1 MAVNVGKTK
10 YIIFRPKG
18 AKININ
24 LDTNGVL
31 YIVYNSNEI
40 GKPNDPSKIFKLG
53 RICNENTVKSERTY
67 KFLGIYLDEYLSFDT
82 HCDHICTKLAKSN
95 FIINRVKNILP
106 RHTLKT
112 LYFSLFHSHL
122 LYGLPIYSCTTQKN
136 INRIYN
142 LQKKAIR
149 TITKSRYNDHVGPLF
164 AMLKILPLDLLIT
177 QTKGL
182 LVHSILYKYSPTAL
196 HNAWLTNQ
204 ERDPNYNLRDAH
216 LLYIPFARTDRVK
229 RLPFF
234 SLPKLWN
241 DLPDF
246 KLSRNP
252 TTFKIA
258 LKEYLHELASTDP

>member
-1 MAVNVGKTK
+1 MA
-10 YIIFRPKG
+10 YP
-18 AKININ
+18 
-24 LDTNGVL
+24 
-31 YIVYNSNEI
+31 YIVVPP
-40 GKPNDPSKIFKLG
+40 K
-53 RICNENTVKSERTY
+53 
-67 KFLGIYLDEYLSFDT
+67 
-82 HCDHICTKLAKSN
+82 
-95 FIINRVKNILP
+95 
-106 RHTLKT
+106 KT
-112 LYFSLFHSHL
+112 LTES
-122 LYGLPIYSCTTQKN
+122 ITCK
-136 INRIYN
+136 
-142 LQKKAIR
+142 KKAIR

-182 LVHSILYKYSPTAL
+182 LVHSILCKYSPTAL

-216 LLYIPFARTDRVK
+216 LLYIPFTRTDHVK

-246 KLSRNP
+246 KLSRNQ

>member
-1 MAVNVGKTK
+1 MSNRTQFTEISGVKSTNRAINISVLQGSILGPILFICFINDLHLATNLLTVLYADDTVGLDSDTDLPLLIDRVNLEIQKLGNWFRANKMAVNVGKTK

-31 YIVYNSNEI
+31 YNSNEI

-53 RICNENTVKSERTY
+53 RICNENTVKNERTY

-82 HCDHICTKLAKSN
+82 HWDHIFTKLAKSN

-112 LYFSLFHSHL
+112 LYFSLLHSHL

-149 TITKSRYNDHVGPLF
+149 KSRNH
-164 AMLKILPLDLLIT
+164 AIMT
-177 QTKGL
+177 M
-182 LVHSILYKYSPTAL
+182 S
-196 HNAWLTNQ
+196 
-204 ERDPNYNLRDAH
+204 DP
-216 LLYIPFARTDRVK
+216 
-229 RLPFF
+229 
-234 SLPKLWN
+234 
-241 DLPDF
+241 
-246 KLSRNP
+246 
-252 TTFKIA
+252 
-258 LKEYLHELASTDP
+258 YLQC